1 MRKNFRLKLSDTV
14 SEYNKDFALAN
25 LSHHFTGYDPQFT
38 DVGNGFITF
47 AVNTDDYLTNK
58 IIRDKLIHSSFVS
71 SVSSGD
77 PKKRVLRVPQLK
89 EAHSNRVLPY
99 PKNGLERHIELD
111 HDKSM
116 DEEKAYKDF
125 EDMSDKKFKEIYG
138 NMSILEAWHSQ
149 DHELYGG
156 NGHDHNWD
164 NGPNEI
170 KEAHLKLPRES
181 DTDKTLKHLIYNHG
195 YNSENLQDDLQKF
208 RDLQGQ
214 QTITLDHY
222 LLFEHTLRHTV
233 NQQENLE
240 HGHYAHK
247 ILPSLEGQ
255 EGWGNLVRHLIHDH
269 SYRSEQDLM
278 DRHFQISDMIDPD
291 ENFSFIDYLN
301 DVHSQEHAMGDS
313 PSIVPHRH
321 AHAERILP
329 EIPQPIDPI
338 ERHIKIE
345 HRVENPLQDMIEW
358 QELEKHIK
366 NLHDLHDWY
375 HNKEYYGEET
385 GPHHPG
391 NTDEGEPL
399 TIPHKHAHADRILP
413 GIDNASEEDLIRHL
427 VNEHK
432 TLHQKTK
439 DDIDELLNQ
448 MQGWQHWEYISKLR
462 KVHEYEHNW
471 DDFNSEKYP
480 HSTPH
485 KHASQYPDFAHG
497 QGINGTQLTDTAS
510 NNPFTTQEGKSGV
523 DSNLH
528 IQENQ
533 DPQYIIAQDAIT
545 DPQRNRTFMSNWKNR
560 YSEKKK
566 DPITGFEINEEE
578 NENEGRSLTNLW
590 GGIGG
595 TGTSN
600 DKSGNS

>member
-38 DVGNGFITF
+38 DGGNGFITF
-47 AVNTDDYLTNK
+47 AVNTDDSLTNK

-111 HDKSM
+111 HDKFM

-125 EDMSDKKFKEIYG
+125 EDMSDKEFKEIYG
-138 NMSILEAWHSQ
+138 NMSVLEAWHSQ

-170 KEAHLKLPRES
+170 KE
-181 DTDKTLKHLIYNHG
+181 
-195 YNSENLQDDLQKF
+195 
-208 RDLQGQ
+208 
-214 QTITLDHY
+214 
-222 LLFEHTLRHTV
+222 
-233 NQQENLE
+233 
-240 HGHYAHK
+240 AHK

-321 AHAERILP
+321 AHA
-329 EIPQPIDPI
+329 
-338 ERHIKIE
+338 
-345 HRVENPLQDMIEW
+345 
-358 QELEKHIK
+358 
-366 NLHDLHDWY
+366 
-375 HNKEYYGEET
+375 
-385 GPHHPG
+385 
-391 NTDEGEPL
+391 
-399 TIPHKHAHADRILP
+399 DRILP
-413 GIDNASEEDLIRHL
+413 GTDNASEEDLIRHL

-439 DDIDELLNQ
+439 DDIDELLNG

-462 KVHEYEHNW
+462 KIHEYEHDF